1 MNLYLVGIVSLF
13 SVVLLTLVGL
23 FLYPKLNWMDKPK
36 LYGHNREP
44 VPYSFGL
51 VLFIAFVVTGFWF
64 LGLDPRWLSLFV
76 AAALLVLVS
85 FLDDRYKL
93 SPVLR
98 FGVQIVCAC
107 IVVSSGAQVME
118 ISNPFGEAN
127 FELGAIAYVFTVFWI
142 VALTNLVN
150 FLDGVSGL
158 SSGVSAIGFWVLFGL
173 SIWPDVHFMDQTLV
187 SVLALSMAIAASCA
201 AIFEFPK
208 PKFLIGDSG
217 SMFFGFMLGA
227 LSVANG
233 GKLATILLVLL
244 IPILDGAW
252 VIFRRLYNKQK
263 PWTGDLLHF
272 HHRLLDI
279 GFSERKLLIIYYIL
293 SAAFGLIALFVWN
306 TFFKVVSLL
315 ILFSGFVLTGY
326 YVWIQGKK

>member
-1 MNLYLVGIVSLF
+1 MNLILVA
-13 SVVLLTLVGL
+13 VVALVAVILVTLIGMY
-23 FLYPKLNWMDKPK
+23 LYPKLNWMDKPD
-36 LYGHNREP
+36 LYGHDRDP
-44 VPYSFGL
+44 VPYSFGMALFL
-51 VLFIAFVVTGFWF
+51 VLIITGFCF
-64 LGLDPRWLSLFV
+64 LGLDTKWLSVLV
-76 AAALLVLVS
+76 ASGILVLVS

-98 FGVQIVCAC
+98 FGVQLICAC
-107 IVVSSGAQVME
+107 IVVSSGSEVME
-118 ISNPFGEAN
+118 ISNPFGEHN
-127 FELGAIAYVFTVFWI
+127 FELGMIAYAFTVIWI

-173 SIWPDVHFMDQTLV
+173 SIWPNMHFTDQTLV
-187 SVLALSMAIAASCA
+187 SVLALIMAIIASSAAV
-201 AIFEFPK
+201 FEFPK

-217 SMFFGFMLGA
+217 SMFFGFMLGV

-244 IPILDGAW
+244 VPILDGTW

-263 PWTGDLLHF
+263 PWKGDLLHF
-272 HHRLLDI
+272 HHRLLDM

-293 SAAFGLIALFVWN
+293 SVAFGLIALFVWN